1 MGLIK
6 LPNLFQYD
14 GPEEENDVQGE
25 VEVTKTAN
33 KEFKNKTILVEPR
46 AFSEAQQIA
55 DYLKAKNQ
63 VVVNFKRVTSDVSKR
78 IMDFL
83 NGIIYAIDGT
93 MQKLGPGI
101 VLCAPKGFEIEGEKT
116 IHVRNFDTA
125 GNYSVAL
132 SKTFVFDKAVPQ
144 LIVSSPTQSNLITT
158 ANITFSGKAWD
169 SYGLKENDSVE
180 IVAKKGDTVEVTI
193 DGEDEAA
200 AKTALEAFFK
210 ENF

>member
-14 GPEEENDVQGE
+14 GPEDENDVQGE
-25 VEVTKTAN
+25 VEVTKPAN

-55 DYLKAKNQ
+55 DYLKARNQ

-101 VLCAPKGFEIEGEKT
+101 VLCAPKGFEIEG
-116 IHVRNFDTA
+116 
-125 GNYSVAL
+125 
-132 SKTFVFDKAVPQ
+132 
-144 LIVSSPTQSNLITT
+144 
-158 ANITFSGKAWD
+158 NISEDET
-169 SYGLKENDSVE
+169 
-180 IVAKKGDTVEVTI
+180 KKGSKKDNQ
-193 DGEDEAA
+193 DW
-200 AKTALEAFFK
+200 
-210 ENF
+210 

>member
-14 GPEEENDVQGE
+14 GPEDENDVQGE

-55 DYLKAKNQ
+55 DYLKARNQ

-101 VLCAPKGFEIEGEKT
+101 VLCAPKGFEIEGNISEE
-116 IHVRNFDTA
+116 DT
-125 GNYSVAL
+125 
-132 SKTFVFDKAVPQ
+132 
-144 LIVSSPTQSNLITT
+144 
-158 ANITFSGKAWD
+158 
-169 SYGLKENDSVE
+169 
-180 IVAKKGDTVEVTI
+180 KKGSKKDNQ
-193 DGEDEAA
+193 DW
-200 AKTALEAFFK
+200 
-210 ENF
+210 

>member
-14 GPEEENDVQGE
+14 GPEDENDVQGE
-25 VEVTKTAN
+25 VEVTKTTN

-101 VLCAPKGFEIEGEKT
+101 VLCAPKGFEIEG
-116 IHVRNFDTA
+116 
-125 GNYSVAL
+125 
-132 SKTFVFDKAVPQ
+132 
-144 LIVSSPTQSNLITT
+144 
-158 ANITFSGKAWD
+158 NISEDET
-169 SYGLKENDSVE
+169 
-180 IVAKKGDTVEVTI
+180 KKGSKKDNQ
-193 DGEDEAA
+193 DW
-200 AKTALEAFFK
+200 
-210 ENF
+210 

>member
-14 GPEEENDVQGE
+14 GPEDENDVQGE
-25 VEVTKTAN
+25 VEVTKTTN

-101 VLCAPKGFEIEGEKT
+101 VLCAPKGFEIEG
-116 IHVRNFDTA
+116 
-125 GNYSVAL
+125 
-132 SKTFVFDKAVPQ
+132 
-144 LIVSSPTQSNLITT
+144 
-158 ANITFSGKAWD
+158 NISEDET
-169 SYGLKENDSVE
+169 
-180 IVAKKGDTVEVTI
+180 KKGNKKDNQ
-193 DGEDEAA
+193 DW
-200 AKTALEAFFK
+200 
-210 ENF
+210 

>member
-6 LPNLFQYD
+6 LTNLFPFEGVED
-14 GPEEENDVQGE
+14 ESEVQGE
-25 VEVTKTAN
+25 AETNKTAN

-83 NGIIYAIDGT
+83 NGIVYAIDGT

-101 VLCAPKGFEIEGEKT
+101 VLCAPKGFEIEGN
-116 IHVRNFDTA
+116 ISDDDT
-125 GNYSVAL
+125 
-132 SKTFVFDKAVPQ
+132 
-144 LIVSSPTQSNLITT
+144 
-158 ANITFSGKAWD
+158 
-169 SYGLKENDSVE
+169 
-180 IVAKKGDTVEVTI
+180 KKGSKKDSQ
-193 DGEDEAA
+193 DW
-200 AKTALEAFFK
+200 
-210 ENF
+210 